1 MKTKLNPL
9 QAFKAMTF
17 YLDMYY
23 TITSSDDLGSL
34 LGGFELFEEGGTWD
48 PAVWHD
54 WMDSIKKVRNIQF
67 KDNELEITL
76 SISEALK
83 AMTFFIEKYYELT
96 TYDDLASILSPLILF
111 EKNHDYSSSVWNNWI
126 GCVNKALQ
134 E

>member
-23 TITSSDDLGSL
+23 NITSSDDLGSL

-48 PAVWHD
+48 PAAWHD
-54 WMDSIKKVRNIQF
+54 WMDSIKKIRNIQF
-67 KDNELEITL
+67 KDNELEIKL
-76 SISEALK
+76 SISEALT

-96 TYDDLASILSPLILF
+96 TYDDLASILRPLIVF

-126 GCVNKALQ
+126 GCVKKALQ
-134 E
+134 D